1 VRRAS
6 TRRVAMNVSVLK
18 AFNSTLATQ
27 TPASVRLNHSWKIFS
42 IYLRSAY
49 LPSPRRL
56 CDRCCLSVC
65 LSVCLSLCHTV
76 SRITEK
82 VMVRFR

>member
-27 TPASVRLNHSWKIFS
+27 TPASVRLKYFLFIYVLR
-42 IYLRSAY
+42 IYLRQDGCVIDAV
-49 LPSPRRL
+49 
-56 CDRCCLSVC
+56 CLSVC
-65 LSVCLSLCHTV
+65 LSVCHTV